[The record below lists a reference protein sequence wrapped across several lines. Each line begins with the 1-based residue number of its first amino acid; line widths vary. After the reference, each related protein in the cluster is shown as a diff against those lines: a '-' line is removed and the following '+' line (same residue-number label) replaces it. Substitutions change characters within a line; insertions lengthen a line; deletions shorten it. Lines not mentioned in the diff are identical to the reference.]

1 KIIDASIEPDIKASR
16 PLKEPFPT
24 IDNLQVFDVDVNLR
38 RIYYVTESPV
48 GVNISWFSMNNAE
61 NPRLILG
68 AAKQKVTAEAFLETY
83 YYISFKQDYLQNNI
97 NSVPLYRRPYWHA
110 ADIRH
115 VSDMKLDWLTQ
126 KVYFTTG
133 RAGKVMSVDSQGEH
147 LSTIAAGDWTY
158 ALALD
163 PCSGLVFW
171 SDSGYKASG
180 GLYEPRI
187 ERSNMAGGNRKV
199 IVRESVSLPAAIAV
213 DFRRVF
219 SYSSLS

>member
-1 KIIDASIEPDIKASR
+1 MFADGDKIIDASIEPDIKASR

-68 AAKQKVTAEAFLETY
+68 AAKQK
-83 YYISFKQDYLQNNI
+83 
-97 NSVPLYRRPYWHA
+97 HA